1 MANQYIDMDTLRFL
15 LYDVHE
21 VDGLLTKERFNAY
34 DKEAVDLLLDSI
46 KDLSDKE
53 MFPYI
58 KEMDEKPA
66 YYEDGRIHI
75 HPQFEKVFK
84 LIGEM
89 GFIGASF
96 DAEAGGLQL
105 PSSIVNAAYLIM
117 EAANNHIPGYFGL
130 TAGAAHLIIAFGNQH
145 LNDTYVQ
152 QMLDMKWGGTMC
164 LTEPQAGSSL
174 SDIITSAEPREDG
187 TYKIEG
193 QKIFISS
200 GDHQYAD
207 NFVHLVLARIKGAP
221 AGTKGISLF
230 VVPRNRVESGGLEY
244 NHVATLG
251 EFNKM
256 GQKGYCTTHLGF
268 SDGGD
273 SIGWLVGEPNK
284 GLKYMFQMMNEAR
297 IATGRMGTAI
307 ASAAY
312 FASLE
317 YAKERPQGRRLGAD
331 GQKNVEEEQT
341 LIINHPD
348 VKRMLLLQKAII
360 EGSVSLMTE
369 ASHYLDQESASQDP
383 EEKERYRLLLELL
396 TPIVKTYPAEKGK
409 EAIDN
414 GLQVLGGY
422 GFTTDFILQ
431 QYYRDV
437 RIISLYEGT
446 TGIQSLD
453 LLGRKVML
461 KNGEIL
467 KDLSAEIQKTISEAE
482 KYDEL
487 KPYGQILL
495 MNMGLVQEVIGA
507 LLPHAMKGDHQR
519 FLADATLFMDMFST
533 IIIGWQWLKMAAKSK
548 ESLVTGKGNYSEA
561 FYEGKVHTMKFF
573 YKYEMGRTRGLA
585 KIIQDQKDLTLEA
598 APVEYL

>member
-1 MANQYIDMDTLRFL
+1 MATQYIDMDTLRFL

-21 VDGLLTKERFNAY
+21 VDQLLAKERFNAY
-34 DKEAVDLLLDSI
+34 DKEAIDLLLDSV

-58 KEMDEKPA
+58 REMDEKPA
-66 YYEDGRIHI
+66 YYENGRIVI
-75 HPQFEKVFK
+75 HPQFEKVLK
-84 LIGEM
+84 MVGEM
-89 GFIGASF
+89 GLIGAGF

-105 PSSIVNAAYLIM
+105 PASIVNAAYMIM

-130 TAGAAHLIIAFGNQH
+130 TAGAAHLIIAFGDQH
-145 LNDTYVQ
+145 LNNTYVQ
-152 QMLDMKWGGTMC
+152 NMLDMKWGGTMC

-174 SDIITSAEPREDG
+174 SDILTSAEPREDG

-200 GDHQYAD
+200 GDHQFAD

-221 AGTKGISLF
+221 AGTRGISLF
-230 VVPRNRVESGGLEY
+230 VVPRSRVENGGLEF

-348 VKRMLLLQKAII
+348 VKRMLLLQKAIV
-360 EGSVSLMTE
+360 EGSISLITE
-369 ASHYLDQESASQDP
+369 ASNYLDKESVS
-383 EEKERYRLLLELL
+383 EGEGKEHYRLLLELL

-414 GLQVLGGY
+414 GLQILGGY

-453 LLGRKVML
+453 LLGRKVVL

-467 KDLSAEIQKTISEAE
+467 KDLSKEIQATIAEAD

-487 KPYGQILL
+487 KPYGQDL
-495 MNMGLVQEVIGA
+495 MMNLGLVQEVLGA
-507 LLPHAMKGDHQR
+507 LMPHAMKGDHQR

-533 IIIGWQWLKMAAKSK
+533 IIIGWQWLKIATKSK
-548 ESLVTGKGNYSEA
+548 EALITGDKKYSEA
-561 FYEGKVHTMKFF
+561 FHEGKVHTMRFF

-585 KIIQDQKDLTLEA
+585 KIIQDQQDLTLET

>member
-21 VDGLLTKERFNAY
+21 VDRLLNKDRFNAY
-34 DKEAVDLLLDSI
+34 DKEAIDLLLDSI

-58 KEMDEKPA
+58 KEMDEQPA
-66 YYEDGRIHI
+66 VYKDGRIHI
-75 HPQFEKVFK
+75 HPQFEKVLK
-84 LIGEM
+84 MVGEM
-89 GFIGASF
+89 GMIGAGF

-105 PSSIVNAAYLIM
+105 PASIVNAAYFIM

-130 TAGAAHLIIAFGNQH
+130 TAGAAHLIIAFGDQK

-152 QMLDMKWGGTMC
+152 NMLDMKWGGTMC

-200 GDHQYAD
+200 GDHQFAD

-230 VVPRNRVESGGLEY
+230 VVPRSRVEDGDLAY

-273 SIGWLVGEPNK
+273 SIGWMVGEPNK

-317 YAKERPQGRRLGAD
+317 YAKERPQGRRLTAD
-331 GQKNVEEEQT
+331 GSKNVDEEQT

-360 EGSVSLMTE
+360 EGSISLITE
-369 ASHYLDQESASQDP
+369 ASHLLDQESVSEG
-383 EEKERYRLLLELL
+383 EEKESYRLLLELL

-414 GLQVLGGY
+414 GVQILGGY
-422 GFTTDFILQ
+422 GFTTDFVLQ

-467 KDLSAEIQKTISEAE
+467 QDLARQIQSTVAEIE

-487 KPYGQILL
+487 KPYGQTLM

-507 LLPHAMKGDHQR
+507 LMPHAMKGDHER
-519 FLADATLFMDMFST
+519 FLADATLFMDFFST
-533 IIIGWQWLKMAAKSK
+533 IVIGWQWLKIAAKSK
-548 ESLVTGKGNYSEA
+548 EALVTGDTKYSEA
-561 FYEGKVHTMKFF
+561 FHEGKVHTMKFF

-585 KIIQDQKDLTLEA
+585 RIIQDQQDLTLET